1 MIVEDLVLRLRGIV
15 DPSAKGIG
23 KVATEAA
30 AAVAALAAA
39 LSALTIASAST
50 VRAQARLAEGLGET
64 VQTVQ
69 ELGFAF
75 RRFGADEEDVGDALA
90 TIADRAEDA
99 KGGMQSFIDDFA
111 LVGVTVD
118 DLRNRR
124 PSEIFEAF
132 VEGASKV
139 DDANKRAA
147 AAVRIFGD
155 DLGRK
160 LLPILTRGT
169 GALQD
174 LKDEARDLGV
184 VVDDETSEAAEALTD
199 GFDALTARVG
209 GLATG
214 LGLRLIPT
222 GRILVRELGRILDV
236 VQPLITKGFDAL
248 AYAVERAAEALET
261 PGGRIVALLIGGAGA
276 VGLAGAVSSAAA
288 SIPILGAALVGLGS
302 VLSGLAIPAAVLT
315 AIALALDDIN
325 AAAEGQA
332 SLTGT
337 LADKLGVGGETRT
350 ALSGFKDLLLELGDA
365 FDLLADSV
373 AESVGRMIPDL
384 GVIEGIAGTVGP
396 VLDYFD
402 ALGRE
407 KIDESARGRAEFLTE
422 SGEAMASAARGFSLA
437 SRYAAGESG
446 IRMDY
451 AGMTEINPLFGLQ
464 TVSAQVMES
473 AFQRRGESLGTSPV
487 SYLDTL
493 PPVSVNISAGP
504 SSDEIARAAG
514 SEVERQVRSALAEAG
529 G

>member
-132 VEGASKV
+132 VAGASQV

-169 GALQD
+169 GALED
-174 LKDEARDLGV
+174 LKNEARDLGV
-184 VVDDETSEAAEALTD
+184 VVDDETAEAAEALTD

-236 VQPLITKGFDAL
+236 VQPLITQGFDAL

-261 PGGRIVALLIGGAGA
+261 PAGRIVALLLGGAGA
-276 VGLAGAVSSAAA
+276 VGIAGAAARA
-288 SIPILGAALVGLGS
+288 AQAIPILGLALTKLTPI
-302 VLSGLAIPAAVLT
+302 LTGLAGPAAIL
-315 AIALALDDIN
+315 ASIALALDDLN
-325 AAAEGQA
+325 AAADGA
-332 SLTGT
+332 PSLTG
-337 LADKLGVGGETRT
+337 AIANQLGVGEETES
-350 ALSGFKDLLLELGDA
+350 ALRGIRDLLYEVGDA
-365 FDLLADSV
+365 FGVMARAVVDAVAD
-373 AESVGRMIPDL
+373 MIPEFAF
-384 GVIEGIAGTVGP
+384 IEDTKRGLIAFSRAVRAVTGA
-396 VLDYFD
+396 
-402 ALGRE
+402 ALE
-407 KIDESARGRAEFLTE
+407 TT
-422 SGEAMASAARGFSLA
+422 GEATSSAARGFDLA
-437 SRYAAGESG
+437 ARYATGEAGVSLTPDALGAGGVSG
-446 IRMDY
+446 AVVGAAVD
-451 AGMTEINPLFGLQ
+451 A
-464 TVSAQVMES
+464 
-473 AFQRRGESLGTSPV
+473 RREALGTSPV
-487 SYLDTL
+487 S
-493 PPVSVNISAGP
+493 PAIPSVSVSVNAGP
-504 SSDEIARAAG
+504 SRDEIARAAG